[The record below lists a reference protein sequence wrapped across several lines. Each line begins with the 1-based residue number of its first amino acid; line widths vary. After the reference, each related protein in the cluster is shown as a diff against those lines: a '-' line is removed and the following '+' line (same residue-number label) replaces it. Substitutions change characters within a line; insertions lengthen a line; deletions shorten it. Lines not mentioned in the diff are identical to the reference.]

1 MKQGSGTANTLGT
14 LAVLYSACG
23 VLLQYVRD
31 QDDNVNTIIAG
42 SATGLLYKSTGILA
56 NLSIKFIYYIYI
68 DYFYISWP
76 AKVCSG
82 WSYWFG
88 HIIAL
93 LLIPVGARQQQHKL
107 KSKIPV
113 GEMVA

>member
-42 SATGLLYKSTGILA
+42 SATGLLYKSTGE
-56 NLSIKFIYYIYI
+56 SSVIYTTTTFHTY
-68 DYFYISWP
+68 D
-76 AKVCSG
+76 
-82 WSYWFG
+82 
-88 HIIAL
+88 
-93 LLIPVGARQQQHKL
+93 LLIF
-107 KSKIPV
+107 
-113 GEMVA
+113 

>member
-42 SATGLLYKSTGILA
+42 SATGLLYKSTGEP
-56 NLSIKFIYYIYI
+56 SMIYT
-68 DYFYISWP
+68 
-76 AKVCSG
+76 ATA
-82 WSYWFG
+82 
-88 HIIAL
+88 HT
-93 LLIPVGARQQQHKL
+93 
-107 KSKIPV
+107 
-113 GEMVA
+113 